1 MKMYPLDGKVE
12 RIKYLREAADVNR
25 IHTKRYIGEYT
36 NGQHTF
42 GMLTLLRLL
51 WPEAP
56 KELIWAILEHDMPE
70 RLLSDISSP
79 AIHFGGFIDKSM
91 LQFAEREILD
101 EVFSEYWFTFD
112 APENYRWL
120 KGLDLLELY
129 LFCKDQR
136 RLGNRNLVQIEHR
149 CEEVFKYRASDF
161 PPKIIDTFHACKA
174 DTEWLPM
181 PDLGVD
187 RKGERV

>member
-1 MKMYPLDGKVE
+1 MMYPLEGVVE

-42 GMLTLLRLL
+42 GMLALLRLL
-51 WPEAP
+51 WPDAP
-56 KELIWAILEHDMPE
+56 KELIWAIIEHDMPE

-79 AIHFGGFIDKSM
+79 SIHFGGFIDKVAM
-91 LQFAEREILD
+91 QGAERVILE
-101 EVFSEYWFTFD
+101 EVFEVYFFTHETD
-112 APENYRWL
+112 ENYRWL

-136 RLGNRNLVQIEHR
+136 RLGNQNLVQIEHR
-149 CEEVFKYRASDF
+149 CYEVFKFRAADF
-161 PPKIIDTFHACKA
+161 PPQIMDTFYACKA
-174 DTEWLPM
+174 DEEWLPV
-181 PDLGVD
+181 PDLGVE
-187 RKGERV
+187 RKGARV